1 MVNSVPRRHG
11 VKKMILMN
19 ESGAHHS
26 ERGPRDLVLLGFYY
40 FGMTSNQDIFHHGAL
55 DLCSSCLRSN

>member
-40 FGMTSNQDIFHHGAL
+40 FGMTSNQDSIPSW
-55 DLCSSCLRSN
+55 CT